1 VTTATGTPIVI
12 RGLRKRYGPIWALKG
27 VDLAVGRGEVFA
39 VLGPNGAGKTTL
51 VEIASGVRR
60 ATSGEVRVL
69 GYDPAQ
75 DSRAW
80 RARIGVV
87 PQRPGAFADLTVR
100 EVVRHFATMYP
111 TPLPV
116 DRVLTL
122 VGLAAQ
128 AGQLTG
134 TLSGGQQRR
143 LDIAV
148 GIVGDPELIF
158 LDEPTTG
165 LDPVARRGMWE
176 LVRGFA
182 AEGKTTVLTTH
193 YLDEVEALAGRAAV
207 IVGGLVVE
215 TGAVRDLGGDATRTT
230 TISFSRTGGLAGRP
244 LPGRL
249 GPTVDPLDCAPDGL
263 VRLHTRE
270 PTAVLDALIAWAH
283 AFDVDELPGIQVHR
297 PTLEEVYLRLIRD
310 HERADGPGAPDR
322 PEGTVR

>member
-1 VTTATGTPIVI
+1 VI
-12 RGLRKRYGPIWALKG
+12 RALRKRYGPIWALQG
-27 VDLAVGRGEVFA
+27 VDLAVERGEVFA

-69 GYDPAQ
+69 GQDPAK
-75 DSRAW
+75 DSREW

-87 PQRPGAFADLTVR
+87 PQSPGALADLTVHQ
-100 EVVRHFATMYP
+100 VVRQFATMYP
-111 TPLPV
+111 APLPV

-122 VGLAAQ
+122 VGLAGQ
-128 AGQLTG
+128 ASRLTG

-193 YLDEVEALAGRAAV
+193 YLDEVEALADRAAV

-244 LPGRL
+244 LPPRL
-249 GPTVDPLDCAPDGL
+249 GPAVDPLDCAADGS
-263 VRLHTRE
+263 VRLQTRE
-270 PTAVLDALIAWAH
+270 PTAVLDALICWAH
-283 AFDVDELPGIQVHR
+283 AFDVDELPGIQVHE

-310 HERADGPGAPDR
+310 HERTNAPGTPDR